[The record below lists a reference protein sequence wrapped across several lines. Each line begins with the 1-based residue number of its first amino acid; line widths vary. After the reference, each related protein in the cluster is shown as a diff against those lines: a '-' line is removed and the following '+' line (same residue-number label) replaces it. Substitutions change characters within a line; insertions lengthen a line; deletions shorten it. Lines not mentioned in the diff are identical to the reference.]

1 VRHAACSDGRVLE
14 VSGGLEAGRFAPEDA
29 YALPL
34 LDRLM
39 NMRRARARA
48 LVALAFGSTLVIDG
62 VTPIET
68 SFAFLYVVPIAMA
81 TWSLDRRAGTRV
93 AIAAPFAAYAM
104 DWLNV
109 LPGRVPMWVHWTFVV
124 HFAFFMSFAWA
135 MALVRATYVRTKID
149 TMRDVATGLA
159 NRRAFYDAVAVEV
172 NRAQR
177 FRRSISLA
185 YVIVDEE
192 HARDLAATGALVKAL
207 SATRKYDVP
216 ARIGEAEYVL
226 LMPETG
232 AEAARVA
239 MGRVKSALAPAARAR
254 IGIATSE
261 WAPTCVD
268 ELLREADRAMAALE
282 DRPPGEILHV
292 VNGGT
297 ITPARVSR

>member
-1 VRHAACSDGRVLE
+1 VVGTS
-14 VSGGLEAGRFAPEDA
+14 GLEAGRFAPEDA

-39 NMRRARARA
+39 EMRRARALA
-48 LVALAFGSTLVIDG
+48 LVALAFGSTLIVDG

-68 SFAFLYVVPIAMA
+68 SFAFLYVVPIAVA
-81 TWSLDRRAGTRV
+81 TWAIGRQAGMRV
-93 AIAAPFAAYAM
+93 AVAAPFAAYLV

-109 LPGRVPMWVHWTFVV
+109 LPGRVPMWVHWTFVG
-124 HFAFFMSFAWA
+124 HFAFFLTFGWA
-135 MALVRATYVRTKID
+135 LGVLRATYVRTKID
-149 TMRDVATGLA
+149 TMRDAKTGLR
-159 NRRAFYDAVAVEV
+159 NRRAFYETVAVEV

-177 FRRSISLA
+177 YRRSISLA
-185 YVIVDEE
+185 YLVVDAE
-192 HARDLAATGALVKAL
+192 HARDDATTVALAKAL

-216 ARIGEAEYVL
+216 ARLGDREYVL

-239 MGRVKSALAPAARAR
+239 MGRVRKGLASTVRAR
-254 IGIATSE
+254 IGIATCE

-268 ELLREADRAMAALE
+268 ELLREADRAMNELE
-282 DRPPGEILHV
+282 SRPPGEILHV

-297 ITPARVSR
+297 IAPARVSR